1 VAIEL
6 PVVPIKGEHW
16 TLVYPKGDGY
26 EVEISQVRGDVV
38 SFIRQGTTTT
48 QNLEVD
54 RFRSHFRLKTP
65 VPAPISGTATESQA
79 SA

>member
-1 VAIEL
+1 VSIDL
-6 PVVPIKGEHW
+6 PVVPTKGERW

-26 EVEISQVRGDVV
+26 EVEVSQVRGDVV
-38 SFIRQGTTTT
+38 SFIRQGATVT

-65 VPAPISGTATESQA
+65 APAAVAETATQA
-79 SA
+79 TA